1 MNTIQS
7 IEQLSAQELKAF
19 QWKEIKKALNYL
31 AGKSPFYQQ
40 LFAKNQIDIHNI
52 SNYDDF
58 TRLPLTTKDDIQQH
72 NDDFICVSRKD
83 IAEYTTTSGTLG
95 QPVHVALTHNDL
107 ERLAYN
113 EYLSFQMMGIT
124 AEDRVQL
131 LLTLDKQFMAG
142 MAYYSGLRKTGATII
157 RSGSGNIAGQWA
169 QIQHYQSTGL
179 VAVPSFLLKMM
190 QQKPAIIPKSLKKIL
205 AIGEPIRDEHN
216 KPTILA
222 EKINEELGVQLF
234 GTYAST
240 EMQTAFTECTHGCG
254 GHLHPDLI
262 YVELLDEQNQLVAE
276 GEAGELTITTFGI
289 TGMPLLRY
297 KTGDIF
303 KINTQRC
310 ACGRTTPRLSALLGR
325 KKQMI
330 KLKGTTFYP
339 PALSN
344 LIQEISDI
352 EDFGLSIQKDQWQND
367 QVTLLLHTQKPTLQV
382 RNQIEAL
389 CRQKLRV
396 VPEIVFVN
404 ATDMH
409 NFLFPG
415 NNRKPLRVKDFR
427 EMP

>member
-1 MNTIQS
+1 MSAIQS
-7 IEQLSAQELKAF
+7 IEQLSPGKLKAF
-19 QWKEIKKALNYL
+19 QWKEIKKMLPYI

-40 LFAKNQIDIHNI
+40 LFTQHGINVNGIRYYN
-52 SNYDDF
+52 DF
-58 TRLPLTTKDDIQQH
+58 AQLPVTTKKDIQER
-72 NDDFICVSRKD
+72 NNDFICVPKKD

-95 QPVHVALTHNDL
+95 RPVHVALTHNDL

-113 EYLSFQMMGIT
+113 EYLSFQIMGIT
-124 AEDRVQL
+124 PEDRVQL

-157 RSGSGNIAGQWA
+157 RSGPGNIAGQWS
-169 QIQHYQSTGL
+169 QIQHYQTTGL

-190 QQKPAIIPKSLKKIL
+190 QQRPEMIPASLTKIL
-205 AIGEPIRDEHN
+205 AIGEPIRDEQN
-216 KPTILA
+216 MPTALA
-222 EKINEELGVQLF
+222 EKISRELGVQLF
-234 GTYAST
+234 GTYAAT
-240 EMQTAFTECTHGCG
+240 EIQTAFTECAEGCG

-262 YVELLDEQNQLVAE
+262 YVELLDDDNQPVSN

-303 KINTQRC
+303 KIDTQTC

-339 PALSN
+339 PALDN
-344 LIQEISDI
+344 LLQGISVVD
-352 EDFGLSIQKDQWQND
+352 DYGLSIQKDQWHND
-367 QVTLLLHTQKPTLQV
+367 QLTLFINTHESIESVRQQV
-382 RNQIEAL
+382 EVL

-396 VPEIVFVN
+396 VPEITFLS
-404 ATDMH
+404 ATEMRQ
-409 NFLFPG
+409 FLFPD
-415 NNRKPLRVKDFR
+415 NSRKPLRVKDLR